1 MTIML
6 KVAAELSVSIG
17 DSPSEYDIGKS
28 ADSEGVERQMYPED
42 GALFTP
48 TEVRWC
54 LLVESAK
61 VEEPEIE

>member
-17 DSPSEYDIGKS
+17 DSPSDDIGKS